1 MSNEQSDY
9 SDKHYD
15 DNIIRVSDDKI
26 TIDIEKMVVERI
38 YPCIY
43 KDRILLFIKDDEGN
57 FNCYEVS
64 DEDIKHKIRC
74 NPTHDYIVRL
84 LNAIISNER

>member
-1 MSNEQSDY
+1 MSNEQSNNDN
-9 SDKHYD
+9 DKQYH

-26 TIDIEKMVVERI
+26 TIDIERMIVERI

-43 KDRILLFIKDDEGN
+43 KDRVLLFIKDDEGN

-64 DEDIKHKIRC
+64 DEDLKSKIRC
-74 NPTHDYIVRL
+74 NPDHDYIVRL
-84 LNAIISNER
+84 LNAIISK